1 MVKAEINLSAPR
13 TERRMNMHDE
23 PIKTMTADNAEE
35 FDVWVFNSSDLV
47 VSVLPVHAPWN
58 AATENYEINQSAQ

>member
-1 MVKAEINLSAPR
+1 
-13 TERRMNMHDE
+13 MHDE